1 MACLAAVVAFLPG
14 GVVNSMHPTP
24 AMDEISDR
32 RTVFP
37 ADAASYALTA
47 RGLVIGR
54 GLGAESMAF
63 WQLSRRIDCRGSF
76 VQAFNLGGGII
87 EPKGGRTDNDIRHK
101 INKVNVELKQ
111 QILEDNK
118 KLQVE
123 KQSLKEELE
132 NTQRKLIDL
141 SDKAAA
147 APNTERNSEFE
158 AAIVKEVHRLEE
170 QSSKIAVTEQTIMA
184 PPPAIGLGKQG
195 WVYLGEYTEGVWKTR
210 YFDFGPA
217 VKPAALIDRELR
229 VAVHSVNVRTK
240 KFSGDIFKALLKGQV
255 VQIDKVEKY
264 PFTNYMWALVRY

>member
-1 MACLAAVVAFLPG
+1 MSGEEIEKARLKALEAVAEKHLAEKEKLLRENEELDKKLNKRFF
-14 GVVNSMHPTP
+14 
-24 AMDEISDR
+24 DISLSSLLK
-32 RTVFP
+32 TVI
-37 ADAASYALTA
+37 A
-47 RGLVIGR
+47 GLVAGILIWSV
-54 GLGAESMAF
+54 GLDYVF
-63 WQLSRRIDCRGSF
+63 
-76 VQAFNLGGGII
+76 
-87 EPKGGRTDNDIRHK
+87 K

-264 PFTNYMWALVRY
+264 PFTNNMWALVRY